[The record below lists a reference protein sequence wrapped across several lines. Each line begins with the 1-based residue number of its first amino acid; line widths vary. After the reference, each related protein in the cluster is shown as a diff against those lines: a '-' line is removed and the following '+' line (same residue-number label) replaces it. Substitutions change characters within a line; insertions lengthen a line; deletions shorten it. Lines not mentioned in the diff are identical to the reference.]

1 MTLKLRSCVAV
12 AFFAVAISGCAP
24 KIPPEALQ
32 MSPTTLEDR
41 QVQTR
46 RFDTTDEKDLLSASA
61 ALLQD
66 LGFNLDESEVA
77 LGVLVGSK
85 DRDATE
91 TGQVVGAVIFA
102 ILFGVTIPIDDDQ
115 KIRASIITK
124 PLYTDAGDHF
134 ATTVRVTFQ
143 RIIWKTDGKIGTV
156 ERLHEPEMYIQF
168 FDKLGKAVF
177 LEGHEI

>member
-1 MTLKLRSCVAV
+1 MALRPQHCVAIAVIVV
-12 AFFAVAISGCAP
+12 AMGGCAP

-32 MSPTTLEDR
+32 FSPTTLEDR
-41 QVQTR
+41 QLQTR
-46 RFDTTDEKDLLSASA
+46 RFDTTDEKELLSASA

-91 TGQVVGAVIFA
+91 TGQVIGAVIFA
-102 ILFGVTIPIDDDQ
+102 ILFGVAIPIDEDQ
-115 KIRASIITK
+115 KIRISVITK
-124 PLYTDAGDHF
+124 PLYTDVGDHF

-168 FDKLGKAVF
+168 FDRLGKAVF
-177 LEGHEI
+177 LQGHEI